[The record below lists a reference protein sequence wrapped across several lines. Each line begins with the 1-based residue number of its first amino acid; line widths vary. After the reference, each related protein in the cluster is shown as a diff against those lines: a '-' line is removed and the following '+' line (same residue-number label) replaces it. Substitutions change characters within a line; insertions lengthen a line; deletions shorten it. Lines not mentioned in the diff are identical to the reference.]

1 MLNLFAG
8 PTIYHYWNEQDRNK
22 DYILGKPS
30 LVGLD
35 STDIYSV
42 KSYAGAKLGFQ
53 LNNLN
58 DELFPTRGINWV
70 TTFTQMQG
78 LNDNSAPLTKL
89 ESDMTVYA
97 SMSFPARWVTV
108 LRVGAGRIYSDS
120 LEYFQA
126 LTLGANNY
134 LRGFRKNR
142 FSGDGLAYASLE
154 FRVKLFDS
162 KSYVFPG
169 QVGLVAF
176 NDIGRVW
183 LKGES
188 SKRWHYAYGG
198 GFYYVPYN
206 MVLVSA
212 TIALSNEERLVNFT
226 LGTKL
231 NLTF

>member
-1 MLNLFAG
+1 
-8 PTIYHYWNEQDRNK
+8 
-22 DYILGKPS
+22 
-30 LVGLD
+30 V
-35 STDIYSV
+35 YSV
-42 KSYAGAKLGFQ
+42 KSYAGGKAGFLIYN
-53 LNNLN
+53 LNN
-58 DELFPTRGINWV
+58 DLFPTRGINWL
-70 TTFTQMQG
+70 TTFTQLQP
-78 LNDNSAPLTKL
+78 LSKTSSPLTKL
-89 ESDMTVYA
+89 ESDMAVYA

-108 LRVGAGRIYSDS
+108 LRVGGGHIFSDS

-126 LTLGANNY
+126 MTLGANNY

-142 FSGDGLAYASLE
+142 FSGNSLAYASLE

-162 KSYVFPG
+162 KSYVLPG

-183 LKGES
+183 LKGENS
-188 SKRWHYAYGG
+188 RKWHYAYGG

-212 TIALSNEERLVNFT
+212 TVALSNEERLVNFT

>member
-1 MLNLFAG
+1 
-8 PTIYHYWNEQDRNK
+8 
-22 DYILGKPS
+22 
-30 LVGLD
+30 
-35 STDIYSV
+35 
-42 KSYAGAKLGFQ
+42 
-53 LNNLN
+53 
-58 DELFPTRGINWV
+58 
-70 TTFTQMQG
+70 
-78 LNDNSAPLTKL
+78 
-89 ESDMTVYA
+89 MTVYA
-97 SMSFPARWVTV
+97 SMSFPAKWVTV
-108 LRVGAGRIYSDS
+108 LRLGAGRIFSNK

-126 LTLGANNY
+126 MTLGANNY

-142 FSGDGLAYASLE
+142 FSGDALAYGSLE

-162 KSYVFPG
+162 KSYVLPG

-183 LKGES
+183 LKGETS
-188 SKRWHYAYGG
+188 HRWHYTYGG

-212 TIALSNEERLVNFT
+212 TVGFSQEERLVNFT